1 MFRLDPGSSE
11 PPFAQLRERIT
22 DQVATGDLRP
32 GDKLPTVRGLALDLG
47 IAPNTVAR
55 AYRELEEAGLLV
67 GRGRSGTFVA
77 GREPGEPASQQV
89 LRAGHDAAADYARTA
104 RALGLDPTEALA
116 LVRQALRS

>member
-1 MFRLDPGSSE
+1 MFALDPDSSE

-22 DQVATGDLRP
+22 DQVVAGDLRP

-77 GREPGEPASQQV
+77 GREPGEPASRQA
-89 LRAGHDAAADYARTA
+89 LRAGHAAAADYARTA